1 MQPIRRMV
9 GYVRMGPETSIN
21 TDELRRNE
29 ERLRL
34 LVERP
39 DYAIFMLDP
48 RGNVLTWNAGAE
60 RLKGYRRDEIIGHH
74 FSIFYPEDAR
84 QKGRPRTV
92 ATDTGVFEDEG
103 WARQERRFTLLGE
116 RRHHRDAKCRR

>member
-34 LVERP
+34 LIWN
-39 DYAIFMLDP
+39 DLS
-48 RGNVLTWNAGAE
+48 RGREFSGGDFPVKRKWSAAGAAFVD
-60 RLKGYRRDEIIGHH
+60 G
-74 FSIFYPEDAR
+74 
-84 QKGRPRTV
+84 
-92 ATDTGVFEDEG
+92 
-103 WARQERRFTLLGE
+103 
-116 RRHHRDAKCRR
+116 